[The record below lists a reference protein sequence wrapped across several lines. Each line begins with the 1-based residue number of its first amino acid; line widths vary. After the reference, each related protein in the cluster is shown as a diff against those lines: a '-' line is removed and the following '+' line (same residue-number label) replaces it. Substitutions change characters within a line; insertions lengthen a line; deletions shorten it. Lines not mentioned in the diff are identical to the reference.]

1 MHWKKLLDTKD
12 LIAYEKS
19 TKAVKVRIEARFRN
33 NRWRIYKTYNF
44 RQGDEWISHVKEYI
58 AASQEEANVLL
69 GELRE
74 ERELTLDDV
83 NCTTPLK
90 VELSRC
96 YKEDFIEKWNFKVD
110 DFNEDN
116 FVIVRFD
123 SQVKMDIVLHERY
136 NLLERELLDKF
147 IHSLGLKDIS
157 NKIQY
162 DFFYF
167 KRHSAKRR
175 VYKKPIDQDLI
186 AQFEFKVDSPGTH
199 DRYQD

>member
-1 MHWKKLLDTKD
+1 M
-12 LIAYEKS
+12 
-19 TKAVKVRIEARFRN
+19 
-33 NRWRIYKTYNF
+33 
-44 RQGDEWISHVKEYI
+44 
-58 AASQEEANVLL
+58 
-69 GELRE
+69 
-74 ERELTLDDV
+74 
-83 NCTTPLK
+83 
-90 VELSRC
+90 
-96 YKEDFIEKWNFKVD
+96 D

>member
-1 MHWKKLLDTKD
+1 MPWKKLLDTKD

-19 TKAVKVRIEARFRN
+19 TKAVKVRIEARFRK

-69 GELRE
+69 GELKG

-83 NCTTPLK
+83 NCSTPLR

-96 YKEDFIEKWNFKVD
+96 YKEDFIEKWKFKVD

-136 NLLERELLDKF
+136 NLLEKELLDKF

-175 VYKKPIDQDLI
+175 VYKKPVDKDLI
-186 AQFEFKVDSPGTH
+186 AQFEFKVDS
-199 DRYQD
+199 